1 MVKRMLWKDIRQTLS
16 KSKGRVVSIVC
27 LMALGSFA
35 LVGLK
40 VTGPDMQAT
49 AADFYGRNNLA
60 DITVVSNYGISKD
73 DERIIGKADGIKEVE
88 YGYFKDVVISGT
100 DRSMRIYSK
109 PDAVSTYDVTEGR
122 LPKRTGEIALD
133 MKERDR
139 FAVGSTLNVTEKTD
153 IAGGTVLRHHKFTV
167 VGFVRASETLSCLN
181 MGQSTAGGGELKG

>member
-1 MVKRMLWKDIRQTLS
+1 M
-16 KSKGRVVSIVC
+16 
-27 LMALGSFA
+27 
-35 LVGLK
+35 
-40 VTGPDMQAT
+40 
-49 AADFYGRNNLA
+49 
-60 DITVVSNYGISKD
+60 VSNYGISKD

-167 VGFVRASETLSCLN
+167 VGSSGPARLCPASTWDNPRPAAASSKAMPWPFRESSIPT
-181 MGQSTAGGGELKG
+181 